1 MRRTSKVSSLPKLTA
16 LVALLGVIAYM
27 IIQVAGASPVSQEA
41 RSTSPV
47 VVQPANA
54 AVPSGAEMHPSVPS
68 AADALRAAKGAQ
80 LRSESEPMIETF

>member
-27 IIQVAGASPVSQEA
+27 IIQVAGASPVSREA

-47 VVQPANA
+47 VVQPAN